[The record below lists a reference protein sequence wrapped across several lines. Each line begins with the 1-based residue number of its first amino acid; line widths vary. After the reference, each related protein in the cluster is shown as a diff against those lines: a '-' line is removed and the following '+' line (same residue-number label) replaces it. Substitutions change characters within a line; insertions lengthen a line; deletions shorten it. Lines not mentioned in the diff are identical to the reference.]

1 MGVKLALVVG
11 LTAALL
17 APAEAP
23 GVVPLGCGITWTRT
37 GGVWIYQP
45 DCPQQPPPSQPPPSG
60 PPSPPPTP

>member
-45 DCPQQPPPSQPPPSG
+45 DCPQQPPPSAVRM
-60 PPSPPPTP
+60 